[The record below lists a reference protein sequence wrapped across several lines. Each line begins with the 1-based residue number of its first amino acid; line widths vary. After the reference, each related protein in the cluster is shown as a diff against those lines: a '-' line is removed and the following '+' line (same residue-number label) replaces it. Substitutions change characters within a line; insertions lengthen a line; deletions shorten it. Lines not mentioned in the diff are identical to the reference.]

1 MALTLMA
8 DRWARRRGG
17 VMVALTVD
25 HRLRT
30 GSAAEARRV
39 KNWLAMRGI
48 AHRTLTWR
56 KGAEAGRANLQAR
69 AREARYGL
77 MEAWCRRRGVL
88 HLVTAH
94 HLDDQAETLL
104 LRLARGSGLSGLA
117 GMAPIVDRPGVRILR
132 PLLGLSHTDL
142 VGHLL
147 SQRQDWIEDPSNE
160 NIAFARVRARA
171 AMPAL
176 AAEGLD
182 AHRLAATAARL
193 GRARAAIDT
202 DIAGLLA
209 AAAPDPAGFVWIAKS
224 ALVSAPDEIALR
236 ALTRIIGAV
245 GGDAYPPRFNRLER
259 LYGELAGLK
268 AGRTL
273 GGCRILP
280 QGDGFLICREP
291 AAMAPPL
298 AIDGPG
304 ACAWDD
310 RFLLRFGGRAGSA
323 RIRVAALGAGGW
335 ATLRHAAPDA
345 VNSARAR
352 GLPRAVRA
360 SLPAVFDSKGLREVP
375 HLGYRRKTY
384 VTASLK
390 LLEIRPFPAIALAG
404 PGFAVPA
411 AHR

>member
-1 MALTLMA
+1 MALTLLA

-17 VMVALTVD
+17 VVEALTVD
-25 HRLRT
+25 HRLRA
-30 GSAAEARRV
+30 GSTAEARRV
-39 KNWLAMRGI
+39 KDWLAVRGI

-56 KGAEAGRANLQAR
+56 KGAGVGHANLQAR
-69 AREARYGL
+69 ARAARYGL
-77 MEAWCRRRGVL
+77 MEGWCRRRGAL

-94 HLDDQAETLL
+94 HIDDQAETLL

-117 GMAPIVDRPGVRILR
+117 AMAPIVDRPGVRILR
-132 PLLGLSHTDL
+132 PLLGLSHADL
-142 VGHLL
+142 IGHLR
-147 SQRQDWIEDPSNE
+147 SQHQDWIEDPSNE
-160 NIAFARVRARA
+160 DIAFARVRMRA
-171 AMPAL
+171 AMPAF
-176 AAEGLD
+176 AAAGLD

-193 GRARAAIDT
+193 GRARAAMDA
-202 DIAGLLA
+202 DIARLLA
-209 AAAPDPAGFVWIAKS
+209 AAAPDPAGFVSIAKS
-224 ALVSAPDEIALR
+224 ALISAADEIAFR
-236 ALTRIIGAV
+236 ALARIIGAV
-245 GGDAYPPRFNRLER
+245 GGEAYPPRFNRLKR

-298 AIDGPG
+298 TIDGPG
-304 ACAWDD
+304 TGAWDG

-345 VNSARAR
+345 VNSPRAMS
-352 GLPRAVRA
+352 LPRAVRA

-390 LLEIRPFPAIALAG
+390 LLECRPFPAIALAG
-404 PGFAVPA
+404 PGFAFPA
-411 AHR
+411 AQR